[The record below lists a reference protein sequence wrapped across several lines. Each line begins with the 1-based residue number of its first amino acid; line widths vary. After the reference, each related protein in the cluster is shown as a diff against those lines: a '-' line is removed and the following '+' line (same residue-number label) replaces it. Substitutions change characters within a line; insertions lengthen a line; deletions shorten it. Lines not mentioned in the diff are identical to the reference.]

1 MILPRDTSHTVQKQ
15 HKVVQSHTNNII
27 KATLSL
33 VMGYEPSS
41 PAQITFPSIP
51 QLSNIAIIGAISARG
66 FISLD
71 ISKSC
76 AFTVK
81 YKESVSSLSKLMLNA
96 SLCNKEP
103 ESASETLCMEC
114 GDLSLLEVYL
124 VLKTSHRFQHS
135 LETILLAVSAER
147 WTAQVV

>member
-41 PAQITFPSIP
+41 PAQITFLSIP
-51 QLSNIAIIGAISARG
+51 QLSNIAIIGAISARV

-71 ISKSC
+71 ISKFC

-81 YKESVSSLSKLMLNA
+81 YKESVSSLSKLNV

-103 ESASETLCMEC
+103 ESASEALCMKC

-124 VLKTSHRFQHS
+124 VIKTSHHSQHS

-147 WTAQVV
+147 WTAQLV